1 MILKTKSISIRIEGE
16 LVPTREGK
24 TILEAAREAG
34 HPIPTLCHLDGI
46 ADVGACRLCIVEVG
60 GSGRLAPAC
69 TTPVQDGL
77 SVVIHS
83 PRLAAYRRMIVE
95 LLLAER
101 NHVCA
106 VCVSNGHCEL
116 QAMAAAL
123 GVTSVR
129 FPYRYPALGVDL
141 SQERYVLDHNRC
153 ILCTRCVRVCAQVEG
168 VHVWDLMGRGIH
180 TCLVSDLDQPW
191 AEASTCTRCGKC
203 VQACP
208 TGALAEKGKAVGEMV
223 KRTEPLALAAG
234 RKGARA

>member
-1 MILKTKSISIRIEGE
+1 MLLKTKSISIRIEGE
-16 LVPTREGK
+16 LVPTREGR

-34 HPIPTLCHLDGI
+34 KYIPTLCHLDGLP
-46 ADVGACRLCIVEVG
+46 DVGACRLCIVEVG

-77 SVVIHS
+77 SVVINS
-83 PRLAAYRRMIVE
+83 PRLAACRRMVIE

-106 VCVSNGHCEL
+106 VCVANGHCEL

-123 GVTSVR
+123 GVDSVR

-141 SQERYVLDHNRC
+141 SQERFVLDHNRC
-153 ILCTRCVRVCAQVEG
+153 ILCSRCIRVCAEVEG
-168 VHVWDLMGRGIH
+168 VHVWDFGGRGIH
-180 TCLVSDLDQPW
+180 SRLVSELDQPW

-208 TGALAEKGKAVGEMV
+208 TGALAEKGRAVEEMV
-223 KRTEPLALAAG
+223 KRTDAVALAAV
-234 RKGARA
+234 RKGARL